1 MANDPNDLSETDS
14 LKNIVSRFTNE
25 QVSTPVFVAN
35 VLREAIISGTLPA
48 HSLVRQDTA
57 ADSMGVSKIPVRE
70 ALRTL
75 EGENLISFERNR
87 GARVLPGSIK
97 EMMEIFELRKI
108 IEPHLLSLSVPN
120 LSEED
125 LLFAQ
130 TLVQKE
136 TQSTNQKELGQL
148 NRQFHEIILSG
159 AKETIGYRF
168 QSILF
173 TASERYLRISLKEPQ
188 SQTRSNSEHQQ
199 LVKACI
205 AKDRELASKLLVKH
219 LESAQAVIHEKLQLD
234 KSVDP

>member
-1 MANDPNDLSETDS
+1 MSNEPDDL
-14 LKNIVSRFTNE
+14 KKIVSRFTDE

-35 VLREAIISGTLPA
+35 VLREAIISGTLLP

-97 EMMEIFELRKI
+97 EMMEIFELRKV
-108 IEPHLLSLSVPN
+108 IEPHLLNLSVPN

-125 LLFAQ
+125 LHLAQ
-130 TLVQKE
+130 TLVQQE
-136 TQSTNQKELGQL
+136 TRSTNQKELGQL
-148 NRQFHEIILSG
+148 NRQFHEVILSG

-168 QSILF
+168 QAILF

-188 SQTRSNSEHQQ
+188 SQTRSNSEHQE
-199 LVKACI
+199 LLKACI
-205 AKDRELASKLLVKH
+205 ARDQERATQLLIKH
-219 LESAQAVIHEKLQLD
+219 LESAQAVIFEKLHLD

>member
-1 MANDPNDLSETDS
+1 MAHPPKASNETDD
-14 LKNIVSRFTNE
+14 LKAIVSRFTDE

-87 GARVLPGSIK
+87 GARVLPGSIT

-125 LLFAQ
+125 LLLAQ
-130 TLVQKE
+130 SLVQKE
-136 TQSTNQKELGQL
+136 TFSTNQKELGQL
-148 NRQFHEIILSG
+148 NRQFHEVILSG
-159 AKETIGYRF
+159 ARETIGYRF

-188 SQTRSNSEHQQ
+188 SQTRSNYEHQQ
-199 LVKACI
+199 LLKACMT
-205 AKDRELASKLLVKH
+205 KDQGLAANLLIKH